1 MRRQMMT
8 VLIVDDEP
16 LARRGVRVCLKNETD
31 IAILGECSSG
41 EQAVDRIKALH
52 PDVVFLDVEMPGM
65 SGFDV
70 VAQLD
75 RDTRPLIVFLTA
87 HDEYALPAFDSQA
100 ADYVLK
106 PIDDARFKDMLGRMR
121 RRIREKVADTTVNE
135 TALNGAKR
143 AAEADRA
150 ETHLV
155 KFAVRVGNKIKIV
168 PVESV
173 SWIGAAGDYVTLHVG
188 SRQLLIRESLEN
200 LERQLDPAKFARV
213 HRSAIV
219 ALDQILEIAALP
231 SRDYQLILKDGTRLR
246 GSRRYKERMS
256 TALKIS
262 PK

>member
-1 MRRQMMT
+1 MMT

-16 LARRGVRVCLKNETD
+16 LARRGVRVCLKNEAD
-31 IAILGECSSG
+31 ISILGECSTG
-41 EQAVDRIKALH
+41 RQAVQQIQALN

-70 VAQLD
+70 LAELD

-87 HDEYALPAFDSQA
+87 HDEYALPAFDSHA

-106 PIDDARFKDMLGRMR
+106 PIDDARFKDTLERMR
-121 RRIREKVADTTVNE
+121 RRIREKVADT
-135 TALNGAKR
+135 ALNGTLPDAPKSAPVANR
-143 AAEADRA
+143 AA
-150 ETHLV
+150 THLG
-155 KFAVRVGNKIKIV
+155 KFAVRVGNRVKIV
-168 PVESV
+168 PVGSV
-173 SWIGAAGDYVTLHVG
+173 SWISAAGDYVTLHVG
-188 SRQLLIRESLEN
+188 TRQLLIRDSLEN
-200 LERQLDPAKFARV
+200 LERQLDPSKFARV

-231 SRDYQLILKDGTRLR
+231 SRDYELILKDGTRLR